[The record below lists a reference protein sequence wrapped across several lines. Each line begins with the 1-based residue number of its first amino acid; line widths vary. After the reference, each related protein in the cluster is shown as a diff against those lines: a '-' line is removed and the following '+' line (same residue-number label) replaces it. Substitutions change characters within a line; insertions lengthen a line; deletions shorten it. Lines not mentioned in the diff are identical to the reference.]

1 MRDGS
6 ACGTNSG
13 AHPPQLADVIPPDQP
28 FTRHL
33 VNVDGLRL
41 SVLEAGT
48 GDPIIFVHG
57 VVTTSKHLSQ
67 IRRRLF
73 AGALRGIAAD
83 LRGYGDPESRRPV
96 SRSIDLP
103 TT

>member
-1 MRDGS
+1 MLVAQFLLAPGLVGGRRLCGGRLRR
-6 ACGTNSG
+6 CGTNSG

-57 VVTTSKHLSQ
+57 W
-67 IRRRLF
+67 
-73 AGALRGIAAD
+73 
-83 LRGYGDPESRRPV
+83 
-96 SRSIDLP
+96 
-103 TT
+103 